1 MTGDRLF
8 LAPDAVGAAPQVDI
22 VFAGGDGA
30 RTYPKRQ
37 RVAYPFHL
45 GRALY
50 LPGDPPEFCTVY
62 LQSCSGGI
70 FQHDRLSVSLKV
82 GARARAH
89 VTTAAATVVHSMT
102 DGHAEQ
108 SVCIEAGPGGIAEYL
123 PDPLILFPTTRLASR
138 VVVRAHPDATVIL
151 SDSFLAHDPQ
161 GGDAPFDWLR
171 AETRVET
178 EVGELLAVDRFAV
191 AGTTVTTGQT
201 GVQAPRAMQATVMV
215 VHRADPEAALGALRS
230 AVPEGTLVFAGASLL
245 PGGAGA
251 WMRAMSND
259 AVALR
264 RTVHDAWGAMRE
276 RVTGTRP
283 GPRRK

>member
-1 MTGDRLF
+1 M
-8 LAPDAVGAAPQVDI
+8 AAETAAQVEI
-22 VFAGGDGA
+22 AFAGGDGE
-30 RTYPKRQ
+30 RTFPKRQ

-50 LPGDPPEFCTVY
+50 LPGDPPGFCTVY

-70 FQHDRLSVSLKV
+70 FQHDRLGISLAV

-89 VTTAAATVVHSMT
+89 VTTSASTVVHSMT

-108 SVCIEAGPGGIAEYL
+108 SVRIVAGPGAVAEYL
-123 PDPLILFPTTRLASR
+123 PDPLILFPATRLTSR
-138 VVVRAHPDATVIL
+138 VTVRAHPDASVVL

-161 GGDAPFDWLR
+161 GSGGVFDGFR
-171 AETRVET
+171 SETRIET
-178 EVGELLAVDRFAV
+178 EAGDLLATDRFTVEGRTV
-191 AGTTVTTGQT
+191 AAGQV
-201 GVQAPRAMQATVMV
+201 GIQSPMAMQATVMV
-215 VHRADPEAALGALRS
+215 VHRNDPGIALEALRR
-230 AVPEGTLVFAGASLL
+230 AVPDGAAVFAGASLL

-251 WMRAMSND
+251 WLRALSND

-264 RTVHDAWGAMRE
+264 RTIHDAWGAARE
-276 RVTGTRP
+276 RLTGTRP